1 MLEKWGYVWSLLE
14 KREQVV
20 GGFAAR
26 TEVCQVTLVQ
36 NLDPSATF
44 SACFYWERGRRNATQ
59 SDMKSHAGESVRT
72 HELGL
77 LTGSPGQSLSN
88 GMPVSQKAES
98 SVLGLQ
104 TEVQFQSSFQSFR
117 KPASCSTL
125 FTQTAKSAALSAQ
138 VDFPVLRMVTTLPD
152 DCFCSLWS
160 LVGALSANLWT
171 FLTLV
176 FLSRLIKPLRAC
188 KWIHIICKNWILN
201 KPSNAFRFKWK
212 LHKSISAINLAITS
226 SQYEFC
232 WKSYFRADVEFN
244 GKDWLVY
251 QHQSKCRLPWQLST
265 VRQVQR
271 SQDKEKAKLW
281 FSSNISSVEVLQKY
295 PLLH

>member
-44 SACFYWERGRRNATQ
+44 SACFYWERGRGNATQ
-59 SDMKSHAGESVRT
+59 SDVKSHAGESART

-117 KPASCSTL
+117 KSASCSTL

-152 DCFCSLWS
+152 DCFCS
-160 LVGALSANLWT
+160 A
-171 FLTLV
+171 
-176 FLSRLIKPLRAC
+176 
-188 KWIHIICKNWILN
+188 
-201 KPSNAFRFKWK
+201 
-212 LHKSISAINLAITS
+212 
-226 SQYEFC
+226 
-232 WKSYFRADVEFN
+232 
-244 GKDWLVY
+244 
-251 QHQSKCRLPWQLST
+251 
-265 VRQVQR
+265 
-271 SQDKEKAKLW
+271 
-281 FSSNISSVEVLQKY
+281 
-295 PLLH
+295 